1 MDTVKPKF
9 LVSADGRKHGVVLG
23 LRDYLRLMRRLEDLE
38 DALTLDR
45 AEESSKMLLPY
56 SSVRRRLDRAHKL

>member
-9 LVSADGRKHGVVLG
+9 VVSADGRKQGVVLR
-23 LRDYLRLMRRLEDLE
+23 LREYLRLMRRLEDLE

-56 SSVRRRLDRAHKL
+56 SSFRKRLDRAHKL